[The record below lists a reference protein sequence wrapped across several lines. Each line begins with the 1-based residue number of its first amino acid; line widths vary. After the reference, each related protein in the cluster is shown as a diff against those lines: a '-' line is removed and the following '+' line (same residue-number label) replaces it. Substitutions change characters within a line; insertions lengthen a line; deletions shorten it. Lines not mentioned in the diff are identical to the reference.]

1 MQEEAEVVRFMEEAR
16 STEEGMG
23 WEWGWDSLG

>member
-1 MQEEAEVVRFMEEAR
+1 MLEEEEVRFMEEAR
-16 STEEGMG
+16 SMEEGVG